1 VADPTGFLK
10 IPKVEAAKRP
20 VDERVG
26 DWLEVYERQD
36 PNERAGEVSQQAGRC
51 MDCGIPFCHN
61 GCPLGNLIPDWNDL
75 V

>member
-10 IPKVEAAKRP
+10 VPKVEAAKRP

-36 PNERAGEVSQQAGRC
+36 PHQRAGEVSQQARRC
-51 MDCGIPFCHN
+51 MDC
-61 GCPLGNLIPDWNDL
+61 
-75 V
+75 